1 MMLEHIAVLFW
12 KSSTVS
18 KTVSHWFLHLGGP
31 GLIPLGVLDG
41 SVIPL
46 PGSVD
51 IVTVVL
57 AAHEKN
63 LWPYYALMATLGSV
77 FGSFLTYRLAH
88 RHGGHHLAQHLPFGT
103 MEKYNALFK
112 RWGFGAILLPA
123 MLPPPM
129 PMVPFVLA
137 AGALKYSWKR
147 FLTAYTLGR
156 AVRYTALGYLGAYY
170 GKHIVRIITQYGFRI
185 LYVLVVLGCI
195 AAITMFI
202 RTSVVKSPTQ
212 AADGFGAQKREPN
225 GLEGFQSIKRK
236 RLVLP

>member
-1 MMLEHIAVLFW
+1 
-12 KSSTVS
+12 
-18 KTVSHWFLHLGGP
+18 
-31 GLIPLGVLDG
+31 
-41 SVIPL
+41 
-46 PGSVD
+46 VD
-51 IVTVVL
+51 IVTVIL

-88 RHGGHHLAQHLPFGT
+88 RHGGHHLAHHLPFGT
-103 MEKYNALFK
+103 TEKYNALFK
-112 RWGFGAILLPA
+112 RWGFGAIAVPA

-156 AVRYTALGYLGAYY
+156 AVRYSALGYLGSRY
-170 GKHIVRIITQYGFRI
+170 GKHIVRILTQYGLRI
-185 LYVLVVLGCI
+185 LYVAAVLGCI
-195 AAITMFI
+195 AGIVMLI
-202 RTSVVKSPTQ
+202 RRNVAKSQTH
-212 AADGFGAQKREPN
+212 AADGFEAQKREPS
-225 GLEGFQSIKRK
+225 GLEGFQPIKRK

>member
-1 MMLEHIAVLFW
+1 MMLEHIAVLIW

-41 SVIPL
+41 SVIPI

-51 IVTVVL
+51 IVTVIL

-77 FGSFLTYRLAH
+77 FGSFLSYRLAH
-88 RHGGHHLAQHLPFGT
+88 RHGGHHLTQHLPFGT
-103 MEKYNALFK
+103 IEKYNALFK
-112 RWGFGAILLPA
+112 RWGFGAIAVPA

-156 AVRYTALGYLGAYY
+156 AVRYSALGYLGARY
-170 GKHIVRIITQYGFRI
+170 GKHIVRILTQYGFRI
-185 LYVLVVLGCI
+185 FYVAAVLGCI
-195 AAITMFI
+195 AGIVMLI
-202 RTSVVKSPTQ
+202 RRSVVKSQTQ
-212 AADGFGAQKREPN
+212 GAAGFGSRTRVPDNLA
-225 GLEGFQSIKRK
+225 GFQPIKRK
-236 RLVLP
+236 RLVVP